1 MEISADYTD
10 YADYVLCLR
19 SRQEDLESAAV
30 SQPKSLLS
38 AAPTLPRE
46 DSAPWFQ
53 RTAVLP
59 NDALSCRWQLTLS
72 RNLRNL
78 CNLRILNSA
87 LL

>member
-19 SRQEDLESAAV
+19 SRQEDRKSAAV

-53 RTAVLP
+53 RIAVLA
-59 NDALSCRWQLTLS
+59 NDVSVLQVAINLS

-78 CNLRILNSA
+78 CNLRILNSG